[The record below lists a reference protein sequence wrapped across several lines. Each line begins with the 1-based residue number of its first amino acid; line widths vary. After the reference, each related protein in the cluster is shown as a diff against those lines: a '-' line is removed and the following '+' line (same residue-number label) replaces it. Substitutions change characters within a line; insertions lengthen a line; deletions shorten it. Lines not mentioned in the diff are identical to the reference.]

1 MRKST
6 MAMAPAFV
14 LALALAASAQEK
26 PITTK
31 KDMTDTIKVNVSGN
45 VVMDYIYRGRE
56 IVSVITNTNDEDST
70 NTFEGEI
77 GVRFDVEMSDKVALV
92 VELGR
97 ERVDVGAGAGNRDVF
112 GEDSAEDI
120 VLRELRVAIGDFLT
134 PGLTLQVGIPEWEF
148 NVRGKGGAFA
158 FAPRRSESAFNNI
171 SATED
176 TAGDM
181 AARAGDSNELD
192 PVGFVFRY
200 VREQLTIDVVLL
212 PAVVEGGEMSD
223 DEALYAFDLFY
234 SLDNK
239 GSRIA
244 GILALMASPDS
255 PSSMFTL
262 GGGLVWNGVESLE
275 LFAEVY
281 FQFGDIGSVGPD
293 EIDAGGLAFRI
304 GGMWTAEG
312 GAFSL
317 GAMLDF
323 RSGDD
328 DTAGGGDDTV
338 DSFVSYEAVNDLLI
352 LEDQYF
358 GLDWDTNHFIIK
370 FMAEFP
376 LQIKAKNDLVLS
388 AILGIATANE
398 DVQFASGEDALG
410 NELDVRARW
419 NVTKQAGLQAAI
431 ALLFGSDIMEEEIGG
446 SAARESD
453 DSSLMYTLGADL
465 RF

>member
-6 MAMAPAFV
+6 MTMAPAMV

-56 IVSVITNTNDEDST
+56 IVSVISNTNDEDST

-92 VELGR
+92 VEIGR
-97 ERVDVGAGAGNRDVF
+97 ERVDDFGGGLANRDRF
-112 GEDSAEDI
+112 GESSAEDI
-120 VLRELRVAIGDFLT
+120 VLRELRVMIGDFLT
-134 PGLTLQVGIPEWEF
+134 PGMQFQVGIPDWEF
-148 NVRGKGGAFA
+148 NVRGKGGSFA
-158 FAPRRSESAFNNI
+158 FAPRRSESAFNNV
-171 SATED
+171 SANED
-176 TAGDM
+176 GAGSM

-200 VREQLTIDVVLL
+200 VREQLTLDVVLL
-212 PAVVEGGEMSD
+212 PAVLEGGEMSD
-223 DEALYAFDLFY
+223 DEALYAFDIFY

-262 GGGLVWNGVESLE
+262 GGGLVWNGIESLE
-275 LFAEVY
+275 LFAEIY
-281 FQFGDIGSVGPD
+281 FQFGDVGTVGAD
-293 EIDAGGLAFRI
+293 EIDAGGFAFRV
-304 GGMWTAEG
+304 GGMWTAQD
-312 GAFSL
+312 GAFSV
-317 GAMLDF
+317 GVMIDF
-323 RSGDD
+323 RSGDGD
-328 DTAGGGDDTV
+328 DGTDDTV
-338 DSFVSYEAVNDLLI
+338 DSFISYEAVNDLLI

-358 GLDWDTNHFIIK
+358 GLDWDTNSLIFK
-370 FMAEFP
+370 FMAELP

-388 AILGIATANE
+388 AILGIAQTVE
-398 DVQFASGEDALG
+398 DVQFASGENALG

-446 SAARESD
+446 GAADESD
-453 DSSLMYTLGADL
+453 DGSIMYTLGADL